1 MKKKGFFSTI
11 FSYLGRDL
19 KKNVAVTV
27 VFSIINGITVAL
39 QTLIIKY
46 IIDEGVLKTG
56 IDNSEKLRIITFFC
70 IVYIIVSAM
79 RVLCWAVGYKNALK
93 ATEGFL
99 FNMRSQLYGH
109 IQNMCMKF
117 YEKYSSGELF
127 NYVMGSPMIN
137 LKTFLQQMV
146 TSVPCQAFAFI
157 ISLFAM
163 ISYDPLL
170 TLIMILTAAVTVT
183 FNYFSKFKIRRLS
196 KEYLKTENEAGKYIA
211 DVFHGIESVKL
222 YAIEDNTYENFNALN
237 GEMKKKAINLNF
249 SQWVENAKPEFTQYV
264 GTAVIYFVGALSCI
278 YRGLSTG
285 ELFAFISS
293 MGIILSTLT
302 SWLNLGLVKST
313 AEAGLERIM
322 NVMNEKPSTAD
333 DGQHRNVEIEEESAK
348 NKNLPCISFKNVDFS
363 YDGERQIFKN
373 FSCDISYGECVALVG
388 GSGSGKSTLTKLA
401 MRLYEIKGGTLKI
414 HGRDIKEYSL
424 HDLRACFGTV
434 PQNPYM
440 FQMSIYEN
448 VRISNPKATAKEVMH
463 AMEIA
468 HVHEFVNDLPNGWHT
483 IIGEG
488 GFGLSGGQK
497 QRIAIAR
504 AVLTNPEILIFD
516 EATSALD
523 NLSERLIQKSMEQLM
538 KSHTVIIIAHR
549 LTTITNADRILVFDK
564 GQIVQEGNYKELSE
578 KDGMFKTLLTLNDC

>member
-1 MKKKGFFSTI
+1 MNKKGFFSTI
-11 FSYLGRDL
+11 FSYIGKNLR
-19 KKNVAVTV
+19 KNVAITV
-27 VFSIINGITVAL
+27 FFSIINGITVAL
-39 QTLIIKY
+39 QTLTIKY
-46 IIDEGVLKTG
+46 IVDEGVLKQG
-56 IDNSEKLRIITFFC
+56 IGNDEKMRIIAFFC
-70 IVYIIVSAM
+70 AIYIAVSAL
-79 RVLCWAVGYKNALK
+79 RVLSWAVGYKSALK
-93 ATEGFL
+93 TTEGFL

-137 LKTFLQQMV
+137 LKNFLQQMV
-146 TSVPCQAFAFI
+146 SGVPCQIFSFV

-170 TLIMILTAAVTVT
+170 TLIMLITAAVTVT
-183 FNYFSKFKIRRLS
+183 LNYFSKFKIRKLS
-196 KEYLKTENEAGKYIA
+196 KDYLQTENEAGKYIA

-222 YAIEDNTYENFNALN
+222 YAIEDNTYKNFNALN
-237 GEMKKKAINLNF
+237 DEMKKKAIHLNF
-249 SQWVENAKPEFTQYV
+249 SQWAENAKPEFTQYI
-264 GTAVIYFVGALSCI
+264 GTAVIYLVGAFSCI

-293 MGIILSTLT
+293 MGIILTTLT

-322 NVMNEKPSTAD
+322 NIMNEKPSTLD
-333 DGQHRNVEIEEESAK
+333 DGQHRSIEIEEESAK

-363 YDGERQIFKN
+363 YDGKRQIFKN
-373 FSCDISYGECVALVG
+373 FNCDIAYGECVALVG
-388 GSGSGKSTLTKLA
+388 GSGSGKSTITKLA
-401 MRLYEIKGGTLKI
+401 MRLYEINGGTLKI
-414 HGRDIKEYSL
+414 HGRDIKDYSL

-448 VRISNPKATAKEVMH
+448 VRISNPKATTKEVMH

-523 NLSERLIQKSMEQLM
+523 NLSERLIQKSMEELM

-564 GQIVQEGNYKELSE
+564 GKIIQEGTYKELAE
-578 KDGMFKTLLTLNDC
+578 KDGMFKTLLNFNNY

>member
-1 MKKKGFFSTI
+1 MKKKGFFKTILSYVDKSLRKHIAVAVI
-11 FSYLGRDL
+11 FS
-19 KKNVAVTV
+19 V
-27 VFSIINGITVAL
+27 INGFTIPL
-39 QTLIIKY
+39 QTLILKY
-46 IIDEGVLKTG
+46 IVDDGVLKTG
-56 IDNSEKLRIITFFC
+56 ISTGERVSVITFFC
-70 IVYIIVSAM
+70 VAYIIISTI
-79 RVLCWAVGYKNALK
+79 RTSSWAVGYKSALK
-93 ATEGFL
+93 TTEGFL
-99 FNMRSQLYGH
+99 FNLRSKLYGH

-137 LKTFLQQMV
+137 LKTFLQQLV
-146 TSVPCQAFAFI
+146 IAVPYQLFSFI
-157 ISLFAM
+157 ISLCIM
-163 ISYDPLL
+163 ITYDPLL
-170 TLIMILTAAVTVT
+170 TLIMLVTAATTVVI
-183 FNYFSKFKIRRLS
+183 NYFSRFKVRRLS
-196 KEYLKTENEAGKYIA
+196 KEYLQTENEAGKYIA
-211 DVFHGIESVKL
+211 DVFHGIESVKY
-222 YAIEDNTYENFNALN
+222 YAIEDNTYKNFNTFN
-237 GEMKKKAINLNF
+237 EEMKNKAINLTYL
-249 SQWVENAKPEFTQYV
+249 QWFEGAKSEITQYI

-285 ELFAFISS
+285 ELFAFVSS
-293 MGIILSTLT
+293 MSTILTTLT
-302 SWLNLGLVKST
+302 SWLNLGLIKSS
-313 AEAGLERIM
+313 AEAGLDRIM
-322 NVMNEKPSTAD
+322 NVMNEKPSTTD
-333 DGQHRNVEIEEESAK
+333 DGKHYSVDIEKENAK
-348 NKNLPCISFKNVDFS
+348 RKNLPCISFDNVDFS
-363 YDGERQIFKN
+363 YDGNKQIFKKFN
-373 FSCDISYGECVALVG
+373 CDISYGECIALVG

-401 MRLYEIKGGTLKI
+401 MRLYEINGGSLKI
-414 HGRDIKEYSL
+414 HGRDIKDFSL

-448 VRISNPKATAKEVMH
+448 VRISNPQATTKEVMH

-468 HVHEFVNDLPNGWHT
+468 HVHEFVNELPSGWHT

-523 NLSERLIQKSMEQLM
+523 NLSERLIQKSMEELM

-564 GQIVQEGNYKELSE
+564 GDIIQEGTYKELSE
-578 KDGMFKTLLTLNDC
+578 KDGMFKTLLTLNDY

>member
-1 MKKKGFFSTI
+1 MKKQGIYSTI
-11 FSYLGRDL
+11 FSYIE
-19 KKNVAVTV
+19 KNLRKYVAIALL
-27 VFSIINGITVAL
+27 FSVINGISVAV
-39 QTLIIKY
+39 QPLIIKY
-46 IIDEGVLKTG
+46 IVDEGILKNG
-56 IDNSEKLRIITFFC
+56 ITVNEKISIIAILC
-70 IVYIIVSAM
+70 IIYILASVIRLLS
-79 RVLCWAVGYKNALK
+79 WAVGYKHALK

-99 FNMRSQLYGH
+99 FNLRSQLYGH

-146 TSVPCQAFAFI
+146 TLVPCQLFAFL
-157 ISLFAM
+157 ISLCAM
-163 ISYDPLL
+163 FTYDSLL
-170 TLIMILTAAVTVT
+170 TLIMVLTALVTVVI
-183 FNYFSKFKIRRLS
+183 NYFSKFKVRKMS
-196 KEYLKTENEAGKYIA
+196 SEYLKTENEAGKYIA
-211 DVFHGIESVKL
+211 DVFHGIESVKY
-222 YAIEDNTYENFNALN
+222 YAIEDNTYKGFSALN
-237 GEMKKKAINLNF
+237 EEMKKKAIKLSF

-264 GTAVIYFVGALSCI
+264 GTAVVYFVGALSCI

-285 ELFAFISS
+285 ELFAFVSS
-293 MGIILSTLT
+293 MGVILSTLT
-302 SWLNLGLVKST
+302 SWLNLGLIKSS
-313 AEAGLERIM
+313 AEAGLDRIM
-322 NVMNEKPSTAD
+322 KVMAEKPSTVD
-333 DGQHRNVEIEEESAK
+333 DGKCRSVDIEKESAK

-363 YDGERQIFKN
+363 YDGSRQIFKN
-373 FSCDISYGECVALVG
+373 FNCDIGYRECVALVG

-401 MRLYEIKGGTLKI
+401 MRLYEINGGSLKI
-414 HGRDIKEYSL
+414 HGRDIKDFSL
-424 HDLRACFGTV
+424 HDLRACFGSV

-448 VRISNPKATAKEVMH
+448 VRISNPQATTKEVMR

-468 HVHEFVNDLPNGWHT
+468 HVHEFVNELPNGWHT
-483 IIGEG
+483 VIGEG

-523 NLSERLIQKSMEQLM
+523 NISERLIQKSMEELM
-538 KSHTVIIIAHR
+538 KTHTVIIIAHR

-564 GQIVQEGNYKELSE
+564 GDIIQEGTYKELAE
-578 KDGMFKTLLTLNDC
+578 KEGMFKTLLTLNDY